1 MSIVLKE
8 IREFVRNEKTGDI
21 HSYRE
26 YKEIKRN
33 NSAEPPYLKTYRGM
47 EGGDIRKIKDV
58 PMGFWAII
66 LDNMGSENAIRIGE
80 HLKASMAEEMDVSLR
95 VINKWIKALMD
106 YRVLIRKF
114 DAQGKPV
121 RAEYIVC
128 PYISAI
134 GKWKDIYEQQK
145 IYAQCNSVIQ
155 YNLIPVM
162 SKKAEE
168 RKFLPSPSQGFHSS
182 TGKETER

>member
-1 MSIVLKE
+1 MGITLKE
-8 IREFVRNEKTGDI
+8 IREIVRDETTGDI
-21 HSYRE
+21 HCCREYRE
-26 YKEIKRN
+26 IKMN
-33 NSAEPPYLKTYRGM
+33 NSTEPPYLKTYRGM

-80 HLKASMAEEMDVSLR
+80 HLKESMAEEMDVSLSA
-95 VINKWIKALMD
+95 INKWIKALID
-106 YRVLIRKF
+106 YRVLMRKF

-128 PYISAI
+128 PYLSAI

-145 IYAQCNSVIQ
+145 MYSQCNSVIR

-168 RKFLPSPSQGFHSS
+168 RPALYHHSC
-182 TGKETER
+182 RP